1 MGGQGPSRRQSFIY
15 EAAASR
21 AMFETHLDATYAWL
35 GLAVVSV
42 AAVGVA
48 AAFPA
53 SPPPDAGGVARTVD
67 SVANGEYPATAEHG
81 IAADRIRLTD
91 GSVSLGGDGGT
102 AHAALDAPRITPV
115 VRPGATATP
124 NATPDPRLRRVL
136 DGAPLDAAFDDPAS
150 FAAAAERAR
159 ATDAV
164 WMPAPDRLTV
174 RRVHYGNVRV
184 TLVG

>member
-1 MGGQGPSRRQSFIY
+1 
-15 EAAASR
+15 
-21 AMFETHLDATYAWL
+21 MFETHLDATYAWI

-53 SPPPDAGGVARTVD
+53 SPPPDADGVARTVD

-91 GSVSLGGDGGT
+91 GSVSIRDDRGT
-102 AHAALDAPRITPV
+102 ARAALDASRITPV
-115 VRPGATATP
+115 VRPETAATNSTTDA
-124 NATPDPRLRRVL
+124 RLRRVL
-136 DGAPLDAAFDDPAS
+136 DGAPPDAAFDDPAA
-150 FAAAAERAR
+150 FEAAAERAR
-159 ATDAV
+159 ATEAA
-164 WMPAPDRLTV
+164 WMAAPDHLTV
-174 RRVHYGNVRV
+174 RRVHYGDVRV